1 MLSPGAARQADQQL
15 VTPAEKDRI
24 MTETIARI
32 SPVTLSLAEA
42 RRLTDRAIAEA
53 GALGV
58 PYTITVLDGGGN
70 TVQVTRM
77 DGAALASIDTSL
89 AKARTAVYFGA
100 ATADLAGA
108 VQPGAPMFTIATST
122 TLPLAFVA
130 GAVPIFAGG
139 AVIGA
144 IGAGGGTPDQD
155 HQVAAAATAILDAA
169 GAAR

>member
-1 MLSPGAARQADQQL
+1 MLSPPGPGRL
-15 VTPAEKDRI
+15 IR
-24 MTETIARI
+24 MTQTTARI
-32 SPVTLSLAEA
+32 SPVTLTLEEA
-42 RRLTDRAIAEA
+42 RRLTDRAVAEA
-53 GALGV
+53 MALGV

-108 VQPGAPMFTIATST
+108 VQPGAPMFTIATAT

-155 HQVAAAATAILDAA
+155 HQVAAAAAAVLDDA